1 MIRYSPYL
9 LPLTLQDSRATFL
22 AANLLPAS
30 DPPRLLS
37 TFRMKFLNMASK
49 FFPDLTPSTLQPPLS
64 FLSLPCL
71 LPKPFPLP
79 GCQTLCHEGSC
90 LVTAWP
96 MYSLLLLPG
105 LPSLCPLSH
114 INVYYFSG
122 LSLNVT
128 ARNPSLTS
136 PIPST
141 SQLELTTC
149 QVPRWSM
156 WPMTPVLLDSAGML
170 LTCLSPRLDCDLFES
185 RSCILILVAR
195 VPDLLSG
202 S

>member
-37 TFRMKFLNMASK
+37 TFRLKFLNMASK

-105 LPSLCPLSH
+105 LPSFCPLSH

-136 PIPST
+136 PIP
-141 SQLELTTC
+141 
-149 QVPRWSM
+149 RW
-156 WPMTPVLLDSAGML
+156 VLCTLLATLPITEPISAL
-170 LTCLSPRLDCDLFES
+170 VHLFEFYW
-185 RSCILILVAR
+185 LVSSNR
-195 VPDLLSG
+195 NTT
-202 S
+202 